1 MKTTDGK
8 MITGRVV
15 ETTDDAVTV
24 APDPTNPFANHV
36 HVNKQHVVSVTPS
49 RVSSMP
55 AGLLNTLT
63 QDDVLDLLAYITR
76 RQE

>member
-1 MKTTDGK
+1 M
-8 MITGRVV
+8 
-15 ETTDDAVTV
+15 TV
-24 APDPTNPFANHV
+24 APDPTNPIANLV
-36 HVNKQHVVSVTPS
+36 LIYKQHVESVTPS

-63 QDDVLDLLAYITR
+63 RDAVLDLLAYLTS